1 MERVRAQS
9 LDRRHRAG
17 ADFRD
22 WGSTGADGRAV
33 YLNGA
38 RPTLTDAAPI
48 LRAGQADG
56 VAHNPEQGR
65 VRLHVD
71 LVCATIHPKGIHGH
85 GRLPREKA
93 CPTVSPVRVPFKS
106 K

>member
-1 MERVRAQS
+1 MERVRAPS
-9 LDRRHRAG
+9 LGRRHRA
-17 ADFRD
+17 AAEFRH
-22 WGSTGADGRAV
+22 WGSTGADGRAA
-33 YLNGA
+33 YLTRA
-38 RPTLTDAAPI
+38 RPTLTVAAPI
-48 LRAGQADG
+48 PRRGQADG
-56 VAHNPEQGR
+56 AAHNPEQGR

-93 CPTVSPVRVPFKS
+93 CPTVSPVRVPFKL